1 MNRRQALKNISLT
14 LGYTAVIPSAFSIL
28 QSCKTKVNIW
38 VPQFF
43 TSDEAV
49 VIKNL
54 VDLILPTTKDSP
66 GALDVNVPE
75 FIDLYALKVYDSE
88 KAIEYR
94 LGLQGIIQELNIPET
109 GVKVLKREDFDKLLS
124 KYLRATKEEQKQFR
138 QSKNIVFEALMELR
152 GQSIWAYKTS
162 EDIGENVLAYDPIP
176 GTQKGCI
183 DLNEATGGKAWS
195 L

>member
-14 LGYTAVIPSAFSIL
+14 IGYTAVIPSAFSIL
-28 QSCKTKVNIW
+28 QSCKSEAKIW

-75 FIDLYALKVYDSE
+75 FIDLYALKVYNPKKVE
-88 KAIEYR
+88 EYR
-94 LGLQGIIQELNIPET
+94 LGLQGIIEELNVPET
-109 GVKVLKREDFDKLLS
+109 GVKGLNQEDFDKLLS

-152 GQSIWAYKTS
+152 GQSIWAYTTS
-162 EDIGENVLAYDPIP
+162 EEIGENVLAYDPIP

>member
-1 MNRRQALKNISLT
+1 MNRRQALKKISLT

>member
-28 QSCKTKVNIW
+28 QSCKTKANIW